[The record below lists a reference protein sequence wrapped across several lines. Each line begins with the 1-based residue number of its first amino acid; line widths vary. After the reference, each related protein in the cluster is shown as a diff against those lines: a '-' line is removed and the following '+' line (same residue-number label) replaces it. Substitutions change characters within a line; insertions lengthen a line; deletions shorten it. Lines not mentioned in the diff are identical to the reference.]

1 MEKFLGRKVPCINI
15 VGGGAQSNVWCQIF
29 ADVLDVEIR
38 QVADPIYAN
47 ARGAA
52 WIGAVGLG
60 EISYADVPG
69 LVFIKRAYAP
79 NKKNR
84 ALYDEHFA
92 VFTQIYRQMKNVY
105 KRLNS

>member
-1 MEKFLGRKVPCINI
+1 
-15 VGGGAQSNVWCQIF
+15 
-29 ADVLDVEIR
+29 VEIR

-60 EISYADVPG
+60 EISFADVPG
-69 LVFIKRAYAP
+69 LVQFKRSYEP
-79 NKKNR
+79 DDKNR
-84 ALYDEHFA
+84 VLYDERFA

-105 KRLNS
+105 KRLNG